1 MENKQNFA
9 PQKTAAELRQL
20 LSDGSGNAHYII
32 DNLFD
37 DRTFVEL
44 GAYVRRAATEF
55 DTAADCEF
63 EGVITGYG
71 AVDGHLVYAFVQDF
85 SRMKGALSEAH
96 AKKIVSL
103 YNTALN
109 NNAPVIG
116 VFDSAGAF
124 VMEGIGALSGY
135 GAIMQK
141 VAYASGIIPQIALI
155 SGLCTGSSAIIADM
169 FDFKIGVADK
179 GELYVNPPFILKEK
193 YKNNNVGTMKAA
205 GENGLVDVV
214 ADTIDIALDSVK
226 ELLTYLPADYDTGT
240 NIDGSNDDINRLTPE
255 IEQLVSVSGYDI
267 KQVIASIADEGKI
280 FETARNN
287 ACEAV
292 NGFVRIN
299 GMVIGVCADQPAVTN
314 GAITAKAAV
323 KIKNFVTFCDNFKIP
338 LLTLVD
344 TTGFD
349 VSIDSENTPYSY
361 ALAELAATYAISDN
375 AKVTVIL
382 GKAYGAAFTL
392 LGSKELG
399 ADIVYA
405 VDKSEISIMSPE
417 SAVQFVWNEEIIAA
431 DDPAAKKDELL
442 NKWKNTMSSPLSAAR
457 NGAVDDIISYD
468 EIRQR
473 ITAAFEML
481 AFKNGG

>member
-9 PQKTAAELRQL
+9 PQRTAAELRQL
-20 LSDGSGNAHYII
+20 LSDESGNARYII
-32 DNLFD
+32 NNLFD
-37 DRTFVEL
+37 EGTFVEL
-44 GAYVRRAATEF
+44 GAYVRRAVTEF
-55 DTAADCEF
+55 DTDINCDF

-124 VMEGIGALSGY
+124 VMEGVGALSGY

-155 SGLCTGSSAIIADM
+155 SGVCTGSAAVIADM
-169 FDFKIGVADK
+169 FDFKIGVSDK
-179 GELYVNPPFILKEK
+179 GELSVNPSFILKEK
-193 YKNNNVGTMKAA
+193 SKDNSIGSIKSAA
-205 GENGLVDVV
+205 ANGLIDVT
-214 ADTIDIALDSVK
+214 ADTIDTALDSVK
-226 ELLTYLPADYDTGT
+226 DLLTYLPADYETGT
-240 NIDGSNDDINRLTPE
+240 NIDGANDNINRLTPE
-255 IEQLVSVSGYDI
+255 IENLVSANGYDM
-267 KQVIASIADEGKI
+267 KQVIVSIADQGKL
-280 FETARNN
+280 FETARDN
-287 ACEAV
+287 ACEAFT
-292 NGFVRIN
+292 GFVRIN
-299 GMVIGVCADQPAVTN
+299 GMVIGICANQPSV
-314 GAITAKAAV
+314 GEGKLTAKAAL
-323 KIKNFVTFCDNFKIP
+323 KIRRFITFCDNFKIP

-349 VSIDSENTPYSY
+349 ISIESENTPYSY
-361 ALAELAATYAISDN
+361 ALAELAATYAISSN
-375 AKVTVIL
+375 AKVTVVL
-382 GKAYGAAFTL
+382 GKAYGMSFTL
-392 LGSKELG
+392 LGSKQLG

-405 VDKSEISIMSPE
+405 VDKAEISIMSPE
-417 SAVQFVWNEEIIAA
+417 SAVHFAWNDEITASK
-431 DDPAAKKDELL
+431 DPAAKKDELL
-442 NKWKNTMSSPLSAAR
+442 NKWKNTMASPLTSAR
-457 NGAVDDIISYD
+457 NGDIDDIISY
-468 EIRQR
+468 EETRQR